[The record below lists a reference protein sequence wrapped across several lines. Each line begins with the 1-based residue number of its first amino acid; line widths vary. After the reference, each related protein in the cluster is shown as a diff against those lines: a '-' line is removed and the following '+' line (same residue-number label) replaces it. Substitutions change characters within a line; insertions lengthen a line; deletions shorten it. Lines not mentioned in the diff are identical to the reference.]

1 MGIESGFALSCVLG
15 ERESE
20 RLEPRSQESASRLGV
35 PAGGCGLVRSLGWRR
50 VVGAFDGVLHGR
62 PLPHRTASS
71 SEKTGIATFGY
82 GLRARH
88 ERNDGL
94 LAVAIPR
101 VVKPLSPPPRIANSL

>member
-1 MGIESGFALSCVLG
+1 MGIEGGFALSCVLG

-20 RLEPRSQESASRLGV
+20 RLEPRSQESASRRLGV

-82 GLRARH
+82 GLRARP
-88 ERNDGL
+88 ERNQ
-94 LAVAIPR
+94 R
-101 VVKPLSPPPRIANSL
+101 FLSCVLPGVSD